1 MDKHK
6 DNGILLVQ
14 NKGVKY
20 GRKENTVDDSV
31 FADRHSLL
39 KEDIHFDTQTAS
51 EDENL
56 DKETELYNTVYKE
69 ISEIVG
75 LDATLKIY
83 LRFKGQQ
90 ISFPVRLYNPNMIQ
104 QKVIKEFDGMNIR
117 ELAKKYDYSEKT
129 IRRMIRDSVED
140 INEESPAD
148 DE

>member
-1 MDKHK
+1 MDKNK
-6 DNGILLVQ
+6 ENGILLVP
-14 NKGVKY
+14 KKVVEC
-20 GRKENTVDDSV
+20 RKISSYEFDVEEKSV
-31 FADRHSLL
+31 
-39 KEDIHFDTQTAS
+39 
-51 EDENL
+51 
-56 DKETELYNTVYKE
+56 DKETELYNAVYKE

-140 INEESPAD
+140 LGGDGLEEDA
-148 DE
+148 

>member
-6 DNGILLVQ
+6 ENEILVVQ
-14 NKGVKY
+14 EDMVKY
-20 GRKENTVDDSV
+20 EFKEVGSME
-31 FADRHSLL
+31 
-39 KEDIHFDTQTAS
+39 KEA
-51 EDENL
+51 
-56 DKETELYNTVYKE
+56 ELYKSIYKE
-69 ISEIVG
+69 LSEIVG

-104 QKVIKEFDGMNIR
+104 QKVVKEFDGTIIN

-140 INEESPAD
+140 SENDEEY
-148 DE
+148 E

>member
-1 MDKHK
+1 MK
-6 DNGILLVQ
+6 
-14 NKGVKY
+14 
-20 GRKENTVDDSV
+20 KE
-31 FADRHSLL
+31 A
-39 KEDIHFDTQTAS
+39 
-51 EDENL
+51 
-56 DKETELYNTVYKE
+56 ELYNSVYKE

-104 QKVIKEFDGMNIR
+104 QKVVKEFDGTNIH

-140 INEESPAD
+140 SGEDKLE
-148 DE
+148 DEI

>member
-6 DNGILLVQ
+6 DNRILLVPGDVL
-14 NKGVKY
+14 KCEK
-20 GRKENTVDDSV
+20 KENNVKISAMKNGCFSSNMDSRSNAELETE
-31 FADRHSLL
+31 ADNVK
-39 KEDIHFDTQTAS
+39 KEA
-51 EDENL
+51 
-56 DKETELYNTVYKE
+56 ELYNSVYKE

-104 QKVIKEFDGMNIR
+104 QKVVKEFDGTNIR

-129 IRRMIRDSVED
+129 IRRMIRDCVED
-140 INEESPAD
+140 IIEETLEED
-148 DE
+148 M